1 MKPFLVALLLS
12 ALVGGSQANNCGH
25 LPDVENANGD
35 TSGYTIGNWAYYTCD
50 KGYILYGRNRILCTK
65 DGWNKP
71 SLFCQKITDPPTTSK
86 GTVTEG
92 EERTYGDKEN
102 YPNDEEIKDPPP
114 TSKGTVTE
122 GEERTY
128 GDEED
133 HPDDEEIK
141 DPPTISNGTVTEG
154 EERTYGDEEDYPDD
168 EEIKDPPPTS
178 NGTVTEGEERT
189 YGDEEDYPKD
199 EEIKD
204 PPTTSNGTVT
214 EGEEQPY
221 GDKENYPNDEGNIL
235 TDQETTHRMG
245 TGAWSHPPPSRT
257 EIKDPPPTRNGTV
270 TEGEERTY
278 GDKENYPNDESNILT
293 DQETTH
299 RMGTGAWS
307 HPPPSRTEIKCD
319 HPPTINNG
327 RVTEGVEWPY
337 GAEANYSCDKGY
349 TLTGQETIQCMDT
362 GAWSHPPPNC
372 TGTFVVYNAVIQE
385 PEVIAPL
392 GVLAGF
398 GGGMT
403 TVIIVVV
410 ISVIIILALVLIIA
424 AFIMQRKKQGSY
436 RLTLNDEEAD
446 SLRKLTAD
454 Q

>member
-168 EEIKDPPPTS
+168 EEIKDPP
-178 NGTVTEGEERT
+178 
-189 YGDEEDYPKD
+189 
-199 EEIKD
+199 
-204 PPTTSNGTVT
+204 TTSNGTVT

-221 GDKENYPNDEGNIL
+221 GDKENYPNDE
-235 TDQETTHRMG
+235 
-245 TGAWSHPPPSRT
+245 

>member
-199 EEIKD
+199 EEIK
-204 PPTTSNGTVT
+204 
-214 EGEEQPY
+214 
-221 GDKENYPNDEGNIL
+221 
-235 TDQETTHRMG
+235 
-245 TGAWSHPPPSRT
+245 
-257 EIKDPPPTRNGTV
+257 
-270 TEGEERTY
+270 
-278 GDKENYPNDESNILT
+278 
-293 DQETTH
+293 
-299 RMGTGAWS
+299 
-307 HPPPSRTEIKCD
+307 CD

>member
-141 DPPTISNGTVTEG
+141 DPP
-154 EERTYGDEEDYPDD
+154 
-168 EEIKDPPPTS
+168 PTS

-199 EEIKD
+199 EGNILTDQETTHRMGTGAWSHPPPSSTEIKD